1 MSCSTISWITIIK
14 LLSILIPLLYNIKKS
29 VKKKFGNPYMN
40 IQEKFKAIRKQRK
53 LSLRDL
59 ANVAGSASSI
69 SDFEKGK
76 TNLSNDV
83 LLQLLG
89 FMVVEIN
96 EVFEWSAFQ
105 DAEFLEL
112 MTQVENA
119 LQTQDIAVLIQKR
132 ETFQEFFVAK
142 KHYIYH
148 IISLVLDVII
158 SKLQEKEPTPEI
170 ISELTNYFFSLD
182 YWTNLDVGLLGNIVH
197 HFTTE
202 ALVLFTDSILKNTPN
217 QLRNNLDRIKID
229 TVINCLSVL
238 LARRE
243 KNASKALLQLLSRK
257 QFPTYFTYEKLCIS
271 EFKAIYMY
279 IWCDKEEADN
289 IHQTI
294 LKTVSLLF
302 TKDEANKWDDY
313 FKEKISSA
321 DIKN

>member
-1 MSCSTISWITIIK
+1 M
-14 LLSILIPLLYNIKKS
+14 
-29 VKKKFGNPYMN
+29 
-40 IQEKFKAIRKQRK
+40 
-53 LSLRDL
+53 
-59 ANVAGSASSI
+59 
-69 SDFEKGK
+69 
-76 TNLSNDV
+76 
-83 LLQLLG
+83 
-89 FMVVEIN
+89 
-96 EVFEWSAFQ
+96 
-105 DAEFLEL
+105 
-112 MTQVENA
+112 
-119 LQTQDIAVLIQKR
+119 
-132 ETFQEFFVAK
+132 
-142 KHYIYH
+142 
-148 IISLVLDVII
+148 
-158 SKLQEKEPTPEI
+158 
-170 ISELTNYFFSLD
+170 
-182 YWTNLDVGLLGNIVH
+182 LGNIVH

-202 ALVLFTDSILKNTPN
+202 AIVLFTDSILKNTPN

-257 QFPTYFTYEKLCIS
+257 QFPTYFTYEKLCIY

-321 DIKN
+321 DTKN

>member
-1 MSCSTISWITIIK
+1 
-14 LLSILIPLLYNIKKS
+14 
-29 VKKKFGNPYMN
+29 MN

-96 EVFEWSAFQ
+96 EIFEWSAFQ

-119 LQTQDIAVLIQKR
+119 LQTQDITVLIQKR
-132 ETFQEFFVAK
+132 ETLQEFFVAK
-142 KHYIYH
+142 NHYIYH

-170 ISELTNYFFSLD
+170 ISELTDYFFSLD
-182 YWTNLDVGLLGNIVH
+182 YWTNLDVGLLGNIV
-197 HFTTE
+197 
-202 ALVLFTDSILKNTPN
+202 LFTDSILKSTPN

-243 KNASKALLQLLSRK
+243 KNASQELLQLLSRK

-321 DIKN
+321 DIKK